1 MKRFLKHPPQLINV
15 ETMTE
20 DDASASYRNEIEKQY
35 KQLRD
40 MQKEN
45 ANNKNIISLLNHD
58 LEKTKTQLDRTKG
71 DLILIEYELE
81 VKNLKLVESN

>member
-1 MKRFLKHPPQLINV
+1 VKRFLKHPPQLFNV

-45 ANNKNIISLLNHD
+45 ANNKNIISQLNND

-71 DLILIEYELE
+71 DLILIQSEL
-81 VKNLKLVESN
+81 

>member
-1 MKRFLKHPPQLINV
+1 
-15 ETMTE
+15 MTE

-40 MQKEN
+40 MQKEI
-45 ANNKNIISLLNHD
+45 ANNKSLISQLSHD

-71 DLILIEYELE
+71 DLILSQSEL
-81 VKNLKLVESN
+81 